1 MDHKDKAILK
11 QYTTENIINIYFRKY
26 TFAHSFC
33 IIIASVMNFLYS
45 GNLNKTNEKVMWS
58 QYLFIWLS
66 FLVAY
71 KQIVPIN
78 HKDRLSG
85 KKGGNIIRSLYV
97 ITVIMTCL
105 HYYSLMK

>member
-58 QYLFIWLS
+58 EYLFIWLS

-85 KKGGNIIRSLYV
+85 KKGETLFDLF
-97 ITVIMTCL
+97 M
-105 HYYSLMK
+105 